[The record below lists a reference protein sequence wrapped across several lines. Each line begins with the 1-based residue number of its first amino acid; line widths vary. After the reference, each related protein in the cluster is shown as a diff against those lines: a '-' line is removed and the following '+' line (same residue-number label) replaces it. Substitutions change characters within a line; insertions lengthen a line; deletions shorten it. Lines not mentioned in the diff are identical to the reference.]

1 VFQCYLDDSGTSALP
16 VLTMAGFVANLST
29 WEEVEPAT
37 EEIMTRYGVPVFHA
51 KEFHATVECFT
62 NWSRIKKKSFA
73 QEVFLPNKMKLQAV
87 SLSVRKAAFIE
98 KQKTSEHLTNMSP
111 YGFCFA
117 AIMGNLLTNPIVG
130 PQIQKQ
136 GISFLIETGNKNNPG
151 IEKHFH
157 ATSKAPMFEGCLRA
171 LTFVKKGSCRAIQL
185 ADYWA
190 FYSRRLSRD
199 SDRFSGKFAL
209 PANFYH
215 DIISRNFSSWEKI
228 VRDFSGE
235 RVGNIHEMR
244 NLDDLVAVRHGKSK
258 PGQ

>member
-1 VFQCYLDDSGTSALP
+1 MS
-16 VLTMAGFVANLST
+16 
-29 WEEVEPAT
+29 
-37 EEIMTRYGVPVFHA
+37 RYEVPVFHA
-51 KEFHATVECFT
+51 KEFHATCNYFS
-62 NWSRIKKKSFA
+62 NWSRIKKRSFA
-73 QEVFLPNKMKLQAV
+73 QEVFLPNKKKLHAV

-98 KQKTSEHLTNMSP
+98 KQKITEHPTNVSP

-117 AIMGNLLTNPIVG
+117 GIMGHLLTNPVIG
-130 PQIQKQ
+130 PQIRKQ

-157 ATSKAPMFEGCLRA
+157 ATSKMPIFDGSLRS
-171 LTFVKKGSCRAIQL
+171 LTFVKKDSCRAIQL

-199 SDRFSGKFAL
+199 SDRFSGQFVL

-235 RVGNIHEMR
+235 RIGNVRDME
-244 NLDDLVAVRHGKSK
+244 NLDDLVTRVRKANPK
-258 PGQ
+258 PWR